1 MSSLKPDYEIIAIGN
16 IRLRWIPNLPTKK
29 QYLDVQNRGIIE
41 EIWQKTWEESGRKLF
56 NGTLLNFL
64 GLNERE

>member
-1 MSSLKPDYEIIAIGN
+1 MSSLKANYEIIAIGN

-29 QYLDVQNRGIIE
+29 QYVQNRGIIE

-56 NGTLLNFL
+56 NGTLLQ
-64 GLNERE
+64 